1 MRKFIVFHGA
11 RCGTGQS
18 TLVANVA
25 LRLLLSGK
33 RVAVIDAD
41 LYAPGQHV
49 LFGWQRLPNK
59 KVLNDFL
66 KGEASLREVA
76 HDLTDRVRISFG
88 LSQEIS
94 GVLYL
99 VPADQSLDAIREV
112 WDVGYDLEQLY
123 HNLPKLIDG
132 LVLDYILVDTHP
144 GLDPNSILIAA
155 AADLLYLVSST
166 DAQCMDSTEYLLV
179 ALRRQGESP
188 SFLVFDKNQDT
199 NHGQDLKR
207 SIKQRFDLETAA
219 ILPIDTDIAL
229 QADRPPLLRHPSGP
243 WQRGIDTLAA
253 HLIDNSQLPSWG
265 GNLEEGYK

>member
-49 LFGWQRLPNK
+49 LFGWQHLPNK

-66 KGEASLREVA
+66 KGEAGLREVA
-76 HDLTDRVRISFG
+76 HDLTGQVQMSYG
-88 LSQEIS
+88 LDPKIK
-94 GVLYL
+94 GMLYL
-99 VPADQSLDAIREV
+99 IPADQSIDAIREV

-123 HNLPKLIDG
+123 HNVPRLIEG
-132 LVLDYILVDTHP
+132 LTLDYILVDTHP
-144 GLDPNSILIAA
+144 GMDPNSILIAA

-166 DAQCMDSTEYLLV
+166 DAQCMDSTEYLLF

-188 SFLVFDKNQDT
+188 SFLVFDKIQDY
-199 NHGQDLKR
+199 NHGQELKR
-207 SIKQRFDLETAA
+207 NIKQRFKLETAA
-219 ILPIDTDIAL
+219 ILPMDTDIAL
-229 QADRPPLLRHPSGP
+229 QADRPPLLRHPNGS
-243 WQRGIDTLAA
+243 WQRGIDTLAN

-265 GNLEEGYK
+265 GNLEAGYK